1 MAIFGDLGKALGLGS
16 AKEVLPLIGAAAG
29 FYFAPALGM
38 SGAMG
43 SALGSG
49 VGSLAG
55 GRSVNDALTNAALSY
70 GVTSFLSPAVTSKL
84 QMGGG
89 AGSPPSFLQSKL
101 YGIEKAAGAG
111 ITNPSLMNMQT
122 PMDAGSAGAGK
133 ASSGLG
139 SFFDNF
145 TMRDASLAASLGGAA
160 LQALDKPEEGT
171 PQPDPVGGT
180 LVEKVYGPLTDKEY
194 DITNPIEMAEYNKEV
209 DKLYDDDF
217 EYEVPEPVNAAHGGA
232 MYAHDEMGYDT
243 PITGEVSGPGTGTSD
258 SVPARLSDGEFVLT
272 AKAVR
277 GAGGGD
283 RDMGAARLYDMMSEL
298 EATA

>member
-101 YGIEKAAGAG
+101 YGIESVKPSMLTGNFNEGMTTGTGKSSG
-111 ITNPSLMNMQT
+111 IGGLFDDFTLK
-122 PMDAGSAGAGK
+122 DAFL
-133 ASSGLG
+133 ASS
-139 SFFDNF
+139 
-145 TMRDASLAASLGGAA
+145 LAGTA

-194 DITNPIEMAEYNKEV
+194 DITNPIDMAEYNKEV
-209 DKLYDDDF
+209 DRMYDDDF
-217 EYEVPEPVNAAHGGA
+217 EYEDEEPVLAADGGA
-232 MYAHDEMGYDT
+232 MYGRDKMSYDT

-272 AKAVR
+272 AKSVR

-283 RDMGAARLYDMMSEL
+283 RDVGAARLYDMMSEL

>member
-89 AGSPPSFLQSKL
+89 AGSPPSFLQNKL
-101 YGIEKAAGAG
+101 YGIEQVA
-111 ITNPSLMNMQT
+111 NPSTLVGNLNEGMT
-122 PMDAGSAGAGK
+122 TGAGK
-133 ASSGLG
+133 SSGIG
-139 SFFDNF
+139 GFFDDF
-145 TMRDASLAASLGGAA
+145 TLKDAFLASSLGGAA

-171 PQPDPVGGT
+171 PQRDPIGGT
-180 LVEKVYGPLTDKEY
+180 ILGSVSSPTTGKEY
-194 DITNPIEMAEYNKEV
+194 DVTNPIEMAEYNEEISKF
-209 DKLYDDDF
+209 YDDDF
-217 EYEVPEPVNAAHGGA
+217 KYEVDKPVRTMAHGGA
-232 MYAHDEMGYDT
+232 MYEHDKMGYDT

-272 AKAVR
+272 ADAVR

-283 RDMGAARLYDMMSEL
+283 RDVGAARLYDMMSEL